1 MSEQLVD
8 RDLAVGD
15 EAGAFRL
22 PRRREG
28 PGTDDGQLLAQ
39 HVTADV
45 ERHAVALA
53 DEAHRSPGPRALY
66 GDQPS
71 GRRARGVEGEVGAKA
86 AGQILDRSDGIV

>member
-28 PGTDDGQLLAQ
+28 PGPDDGELLAQ
-39 HVTADV
+39 HVAADV

-53 DEAHRSPGPRALY
+53 DEAHRSPGPRTLY
-66 GDQPS
+66 GHQPS
-71 GRRARGVEGEVGAKA
+71 GRRARGVEGEIGAESV
-86 AGQILDRSDGIV
+86 GQILDRRDGIV